1 MKVLVATRKTQGS
14 REGDFSRTIEGE
26 LVFDTGPCMGVAD
39 DGEWDC
45 ECSIAFRGV
54 VSGEL
59 TTTAMVADLSMQM
72 KEYQD
77 AVCDGLALEGIC
89 SDCALEYGRAAWK
102 LAMRWPT
109 GTVIE
114 RHQMH
119 FAPRQRQRS

>member
-26 LVFDTGPCMGVAD
+26 LVFDAGPCTGVAD

-54 VSGEL
+54 ATGEL
-59 TTTAMVADLSMQM
+59 TTTAVVADLPMRL
-72 KEYQD
+72 KEYQE
-77 AVCDGLALEGIC
+77 AVCDGLALKGVC
-89 SDCALEYGRAAWK
+89 SDCALECARAAWK

-114 RHQMH
+114 RHQTR
-119 FAPRQRQRS
+119 FAPRQRQQS